1 MPWEGCNGTR
11 VPIHLC
17 ATSLGVQVKAG
28 AGRQGRPLTQLQTE
42 LSAGFT
48 KELHLICVGKEL
60 EKSKAVQ
67 SPGIVLANSKAC
79 PWVWPEAPRLV
90 GTWLTEPR
98 GPSGG
103 L

>member
-1 MPWEGCNGTR
+1 MAWEGCNGTR
-11 VPIHLC
+11 MPIHLC

-60 EKSKAVQ
+60 EKSKVVQ
-67 SPGIVLANSKAC
+67 SPGKVQGLPLGLAGGAQAGGYVAYRA
-79 PWVWPEAPRLV
+79 PWPQ
-90 GTWLTEPR
+90 G
-98 GPSGG
+98 GP
-103 L
+103 